1 MNIGQATALL
11 GSNSKYFSDIA
22 HLYNYKDDMA
32 LKIYLDFVTHEP
44 KEWMRGFPASYTSK
58 SSFGKPKTAIVKLC
72 KHVQVKAALGEE
84 YIEGVHKTIWKAYKQ
99 HSDEIFEERTKKLN
113 GVAKK
118 PINEMLNYEDDEE
131 EVDVEEQEQEQETE
145 ETEETEECDALEETE
160 EIVAENIFI
169 GNADGQSD
177 GKASTH
183 SIRLQIRERPSSV
196 KKPAPPV
203 KKEQQKMQV
212 LMGAYKQLLESQR
225 ATAPH
230 LVEAHLTLLQA
241 FLSESSDSSG
251 SPSPKEKTA

>member
-58 SSFGKPKTAIVKLC
+58 SSFGKPKTAVVKLC
-72 KHVQVKAALGEE
+72 KLTEVKEALGEE

-118 PINEMLNYEDDEE
+118 PIDEMLNYDEDEE
-131 EVDVEEQEQEQETE
+131 DAEEAEVEDADGE
-145 ETEETEECDALEETE
+145 ETEATEQTE
-160 EIVAENIFI
+160 AIIAENIFL
-169 GNADGQSD
+169 GNTDDESE
-177 GKASTH
+177 GKASIH
-183 SIRLQIRERPSSV
+183 SIRLQIRERPSTV
-196 KKPAPPV
+196 QKQVPPT
-203 KKEQQKMQV
+203 KEQRKIQV
-212 LMGAYKQLLESQR
+212 LVGAYKQLLESQR

-241 FLSESSDSSG
+241 FLSDSSDSFDSSDS

>member
-1 MNIGQATALL
+1 MNIAQATALL

-72 KHVQVKAALGEE
+72 KLTEVKEALGEE

-118 PINEMLNYEDDEE
+118 PIDEMLNYEEDAEE
-131 EVDVEEQEQEQETE
+131 AEVEDADGEEGEVEEADDIE
-145 ETEETEECDALEETE
+145 D
-160 EIVAENIFI
+160 IIAENIFV
-169 GNADGQSD
+169 GQADGESE

-183 SIRLQIRERPSSV
+183 SIRLQIRERPSIV
-196 KKPAPPV
+196 KKQALPA
-203 KKEQQKMQV
+203 KEQQKMQV
-212 LMGAYKQLLESQR
+212 LVGAYKQLLESQR

-241 FLSESSDSSG
+241 FLSDASDSSDAA
-251 SPSPKEKTA
+251 PSPKEKTA

>member
-1 MNIGQATALL
+1 MNIAQATALL

-72 KHVQVKAALGEE
+72 KLTEVKEALGEE

-118 PINEMLNYEDDEE
+118 PIDEMLNYDEE
-131 EVDVEEQEQEQETE
+131 EAEVEDADGEEGEVEEAE
-145 ETEETEECDALEETE
+145 ETED
-160 EIVAENIFI
+160 IIAENIFV
-169 GNADGQSD
+169 GQADGESE

-183 SIRLQIRERPSSV
+183 SIRLQIRERPSIV
-196 KKPAPPV
+196 KKQAMPA
-203 KKEQQKMQV
+203 KAQQKLQILV
-212 LMGAYKQLLESQR
+212 GAYKQLLECQR

-241 FLSESSDSSG
+241 FLSDSSDSSD
-251 SPSPKEKTA
+251 SAPSPKEKTA

>member
-72 KHVQVKAALGEE
+72 KLTEVKEALGEE

-118 PINEMLNYEDDEE
+118 PIDEMLNYEEAEEEAEDEE
-131 EVDVEEQEQEQETE
+131 EEEGVVE
-145 ETEETEECDALEETE
+145 ETED
-160 EIVAENIFI
+160 IIAENIFV
-169 GNADGQSD
+169 GQADGESE

-183 SIRLQIRERPSSV
+183 SVRLQIRERPSTV
-196 KKPAPPV
+196 KQQALPA
-203 KKEQQKMQV
+203 KEQQKMQV
-212 LMGAYKQLLESQR
+212 LVGAYKQLLESQR
-225 ATAPH
+225 TAAPH

-241 FLSESSDSSG
+241 FLSDSVGSSDAA
-251 SPSPKEKTA
+251 PSPKEKTA

>member
-72 KHVQVKAALGEE
+72 KLTEVKEALGEE

-118 PINEMLNYEDDEE
+118 PIDEMLNYEEDEEQAEDEE
-131 EVDVEEQEQEQETE
+131 EAEGVVE
-145 ETEETEECDALEETE
+145 ETEETKETE
-160 EIVAENIFI
+160 DIIAENIFV
-169 GNADGQSD
+169 GQADGESE

-183 SIRLQIRERPSSV
+183 SIRLQIRERPSTV
-196 KKPAPPV
+196 QKLALPA
-203 KKEQQKMQV
+203 KEQQKMQV
-212 LMGAYKQLLESQR
+212 LVGAYKQLLESQR

-241 FLSESSDSSG
+241 FLSDSVGSSDAA
-251 SPSPKEKTA
+251 PSPKEKTA